1 MVKYGM
7 TPIQF
12 IQAATINAADLMG
25 WKGKVGLISAGKFE
39 DIVAINGD
47 PSADVNLLT
56 KIKFVMK
63 GSNVIKS
70 E

>member
-12 IQAATINAADLMG
+12 IQAATINSADLRG
-25 WKGKVGLISAGKFE
+25 WKGKVGLISAGKFA
-39 DIVAINGD
+39 DIVALNGD

-56 KIKFVMK
+56 KIKFIMK
-63 GSNVIKS
+63 RVNVLKS